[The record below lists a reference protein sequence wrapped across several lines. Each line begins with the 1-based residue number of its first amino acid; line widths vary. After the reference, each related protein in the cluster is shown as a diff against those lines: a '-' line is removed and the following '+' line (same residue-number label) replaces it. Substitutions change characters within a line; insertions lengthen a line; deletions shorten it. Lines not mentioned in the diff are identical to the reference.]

1 MKVIHGYWIMAL
13 DSYTCKLDTDTCQLH
28 MIHDSQTHD
37 NRTWIITH
45 VSQTVTTPA
54 SYTEPGSDT

>member
-13 DSYTCKLDTDTCQLH
+13 DSHTCKLDTDTCQLH

-45 VSQTVTTPA
+45 VIIIIILYLQP
-54 SYTEPGSDT
+54 